1 MESMDTLNWAEKQNK
16 FCDEWA
22 DKLLPVESWNR
33 KVEHKASFALEAGL
47 PLTQDL
53 RYCSI
58 YKRFYLNSTKK
69 EHRQQYINWNVAK
82 DVLPCKVTFSND
94 DYLEAIT
101 IIRFLQSKHRST
113 LVVVI
118 PPMLK
123 EKLWAKFKEYHLRLF
138 LSELERLGVPCCER
152 MDDAMLRKAGRFVV
166 VFSVATSKVLTD
178 AVLHEYLT
186 VCKHRHNGFV
196 ALSLLYGADHTNL
209 KNVYPVG

>member
-1 MESMDTLNWAEKQNK
+1 MDTMNWAEKQNK

-33 KVEHKASFALEAGL
+33 KVEHKASFAMEAGL

-58 YKRFYLNSTKK
+58 YKRFFLNSTRK
-69 EHRQQYINWNVAK
+69 EHQQQYINWNVAK
-82 DVLPCKVTFSND
+82 DVLPCKVTMSND

-101 IIRFLQSKHRST
+101 IIRFLQSKHKST

-123 EKLWAKFKEYHLRLF
+123 EKPWAKFKEYHLKFF
-138 LSELERLGVPCCER
+138 LSELERLGIPWCER
-152 MDDAMLRKAGRFVV
+152 MDDAMLRKAGRYVV
-166 VFSVATSKVLTD
+166 AFSVAASKEQMD
-178 AVLHEYLT
+178 AVLHEYLS
-186 VCKHRHNGFV
+186 VGKYWHSGFV
-196 ALSLLYGADHTNL
+196 TLSVLYGAEHTSL

>member
-1 MESMDTLNWAEKQNK
+1 MDTLNWAEKQNK

-33 KVEHKASFALEAGL
+33 KVEHKASFAAEAGL
-47 PLTQDL
+47 PASQDL

-58 YKRFYLNSTKK
+58 YKHFYLNSKWK
-69 EHRQQYINWNVAK
+69 EHQQQYINWCVVK
-82 DVLPCKVTFSND
+82 DVVPCKVTLSND

-101 IIRFLQSKHRST
+101 VIRFLQSKHRLT

-123 EKLWAKFKEYHLRLF
+123 GKLWAKFKEYHLRLF
-138 LSELERLGVPCCER
+138 LSELDRLGIPYCER

-186 VCKHRHNGFV
+186 VGKHGHSGFV
-196 ALSLLYGADHTNL
+196 ALSVLYGADHTSL

>member
-1 MESMDTLNWAEKQNK
+1 MDTLNWVGKQNK

-22 DKLLPVESWNR
+22 DKLLPIESWNR
-33 KVEHKASFALEAGL
+33 KVEHKASFALEGGFPAS
-47 PLTQDL
+47 QDL

-58 YKRFYLNSTKK
+58 YKRFYLNSKWK
-69 EHRQQYINWNVAK
+69 EHQQQYINWSMAN
-82 DVLPCKVTFSND
+82 DVMPCKVTLSND

-138 LSELERLGVPCCER
+138 LSEMDKLGIPYCER
-152 MDDAMLRKAGRFVV
+152 MDDAMLRKPGRFVV
-166 VFSVATSKVLTD
+166 VFSVAMSKVLMET
-178 AVLHEYLT
+178 VLHEYLT
-186 VCKHRHNGFV
+186 VGKHRHSGFV
-196 ALSLLYGADHTNL
+196 ALSVLYGADHTSL

>member
-1 MESMDTLNWAEKQNK
+1 MDTLNWADKQNK

-22 DKLLPVESWNR
+22 EKLMPIESWNR

-47 PLTQDL
+47 PTSQDL

-58 YKRFYLNSTKK
+58 YKRFYLNSKWK
-69 EHRQQYINWNVAK
+69 EHQQQYINWSMAN
-82 DVLPCKVTFSND
+82 DVMPCKVTLSKD

-123 EKLWAKFKEYHLRLF
+123 DRLWTKFKECHLKYF
-138 LSELERLGVPCCER
+138 LSELERLGVSCCES
-152 MDDAMLRKAGRFVV
+152 MNDVPLRKTGRFVV
-166 VFSVATSKVLTD
+166 VFSVATSKALVEIM
-178 AVLHEYLT
+178 LHEYLKAGRY
-186 VCKHRHNGFV
+186 KHKGF
-196 ALSLLYGADHTNL
+196 LSLSLMYGERHPSL
-209 KNVYPVG
+209 KNVYLI